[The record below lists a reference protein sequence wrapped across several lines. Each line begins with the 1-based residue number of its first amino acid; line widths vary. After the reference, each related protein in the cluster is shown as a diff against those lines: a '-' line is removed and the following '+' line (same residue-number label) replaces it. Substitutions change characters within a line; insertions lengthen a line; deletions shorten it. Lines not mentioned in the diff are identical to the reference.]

1 MAEDEWEKDPGVLS
15 MRRVFA
21 AIEMRQNELL
31 NRLNLH
37 WTDKG
42 LKSARR
48 MALHLFERTWAG
60 AADQGV
66 RLIEEDAADLYVLC
80 LAKVLSTRG
89 IAMPAGSLPGKEVVK
104 RLMEE
109 VR

>member
-1 MAEDEWEKDPGVLS
+1 MAEDEWERDPGVLS

-31 NRLNLH
+31 NRLNIH

-42 LKSARR
+42 LGSARR
-48 MALHLFERTWAG
+48 MALHLFEGLWAG
-60 AADQGV
+60 AADKGI
-66 RLIEEDAADLYVLC
+66 RLAEKDAADLYVHC
-80 LAKVLSTRG
+80 LAKVLGTRG
-89 IAMPAGSLPGKEVVK
+89 ISAPGALPANDVIE

-109 VR
+109 AR